1 MRLNQNQSN
10 NVTTMAEE
18 AERNQTFPF
27 QPIVNGS
34 VQADP
39 LQPISN
45 TLAIARGCD
54 PGYLSRVDPQWVSV
68 NPGDFPFIA
77 EGVVKSV
84 SITHEDWPFNHFS
97 HDFNFDVV
105 LDPLYRGLYSDAAKV
120 INGEPVIENEWEI
133 GYNNYRDTDR
143 FPPMFWPWPGD
154 RVWME
159 GRWIFDCGHYNV
171 RVGPDGGII
180 VDGFT
185 TEIHP
190 PRAVAFMRTE
200 PIFFTDDKRLPR

>member
-54 PGYLSRVDPQWVSV
+54 PGYLSRVISSV
-68 NPGDFPFIA
+68 G
-77 EGVVKSV
+77 ERKS
-84 SITHEDWPFNHFS
+84 
-97 HDFNFDVV
+97 
-105 LDPLYRGLYSDAAKV
+105 R
-120 INGEPVIENEWEI
+120 
-133 GYNNYRDTDR
+133 
-143 FPPMFWPWPGD
+143 
-154 RVWME
+154 
-159 GRWIFDCGHYNV
+159 
-171 RVGPDGGII
+171 
-180 VDGFT
+180 
-185 TEIHP
+185 
-190 PRAVAFMRTE
+190 
-200 PIFFTDDKRLPR
+200 